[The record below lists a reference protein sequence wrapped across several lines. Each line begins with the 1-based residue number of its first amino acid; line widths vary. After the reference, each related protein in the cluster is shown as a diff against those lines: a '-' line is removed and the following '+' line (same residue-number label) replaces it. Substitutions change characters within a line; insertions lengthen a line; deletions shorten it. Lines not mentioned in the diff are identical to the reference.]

1 MDSSSA
7 RDLVLALPGAT
18 EHDHFGKGAYRVPSP
33 KGKPSKIFM
42 TLWIEEQRAVF
53 MLAVEQQAELHARHP
68 QVYFP
73 VPNKWGE
80 KGATF
85 VELVK
90 ATEKIFREGLLLA
103 LENAGAGR

>member
-1 MDSSSA
+1 MDSSYA
-7 RDLVLALPGAT
+7 RDLILALPGAT
-18 EHDHFGKGAYRVPSP
+18 EHDHFGKGAYRAPTV

-53 MLAVEQQAELHARHP
+53 MLTVEQQADLHARHP

-85 VELVK
+85 VELKK
-90 ATEKIFREGLLLA
+90 ATEKIFREGLALA
-103 LENAGAGR
+103 MMNAGAVL

>member
-1 MDSSSA
+1 MTSASA
-7 RDLVLALPGAT
+7 RDLVIALPGAT
-18 EHDHFGKGAYRVPSP
+18 EHDHFGKGAYRVPTA

-53 MLAVEQQAELHARHP
+53 MLTVEQQADLHARFP
-68 QVYFP
+68 LVFFP

-85 VELVK
+85 CELGK
-90 ATEKIFREGLLLA
+90 ANEKIFKEGLVLA
-103 LENAGAGR
+103 ISNAM

>member
-1 MDSSSA
+1 
-7 RDLVLALPGAT
+7 
-18 EHDHFGKGAYRVPSP
+18 
-33 KGKPSKIFM
+33 M

-53 MLAVEQQAELHARHP
+53 MLTVEQQSELHARHP

-85 VELVK
+85 VELKK
-90 ATEKIFREGLLLA
+90 ATEKVFRAGLEMA
-103 LENAGAGR
+103 LVNAGAGR